1 MDVELTVNPRFE
13 NFLFDWDYK
22 TQLLLGGYG
31 SGKSRAIATKI
42 IIKCLQECR
51 KVLVVRE
58 VYETI
63 RDSCFDLLCEVL
75 EEMDLLAHNFERNK
89 VKAGVSPLQLN
100 FPNGS
105 KIIFRGL
112 DKVEKLKS
120 INGIS
125 IIWLEEASE
134 AKYSGYK
141 ELRGRLRHATQ
152 SLHFILSLNPVD
164 TQNWVYKHFF
174 KRQDEETGADIII
187 LDDKEFYKRKTVVV
201 NGVYYHH
208 STVEDNLFLP
218 KSYIA
223 ELDDMRNY
231 DLDLWRVAR
240 LGEFGIN
247 GRKVLPQFTVAESAS
262 AVLDIVDS
270 IPDDFHFYGLDF
282 GFETSYNALISVAVD
297 DKNKILYIY
306 DEYYK
311 NHMTDDETARELQEL
326 GFDTVRIRADSA
338 EPKAIAFY
346 RKSGFDM
353 VKVKKFPGSVLAN
366 IKKIKRFKKIICSPD
381 CVNCI
386 KELKT
391 LVYKTDRNGEIIFDE
406 FNIDAH
412 TFDAIAYALDNYY
425 VADVKFKARHSQ
437 KGAF

>member
-1 MDVELTVNPRFE
+1 MDINIEVNPRFE
-13 NFLFDWDYK
+13 NFIFDWHYK
-22 TQLLLGGYG
+22 TYLLVGGYG
-31 SGKSRAIATKI
+31 SGKSHEVGTKI
-42 IIKCLQECR
+42 ILKCLTECR

-63 RDSCFDLLCEVL
+63 RDSCFDLLCEIL
-75 EEMDLLAHNFERNK
+75 EDMGLLAYEPTKTK
-89 VKAGVSPLQLN
+89 VRATVSPMQIN

-134 AKYSGYK
+134 AKYAGYK
-141 ELRGRLRHATQ
+141 ELRGRLRHPSQ
-152 SLHFILSLNPVD
+152 SLHFILTLNPVD
-164 TQNWVYKHFF
+164 TSNWVYKHFF
-174 KRQDEETGADIII
+174 KHQDDAGRDVVV
-187 LDDKEFYKRKTVVV
+187 LDDRELYEKQTLIV

-218 KSYIA
+218 RSYLD
-223 ELDDMRNY
+223 ELDDMKNY
-231 DLDLWRVAR
+231 DEDLWRVAR
-240 LGEFGIN
+240 LGQFGVN
-247 GRKVLPQFTVAESAS
+247 GHKVLPQFSIAAS
-262 AVLDIVDS
+262 AQELAEIVEN
-270 IPDDFHFYGLDF
+270 IPEEYHFHGMDF
-282 GFETSYNALISVAVD
+282 GFETSYNALVSVAVD
-297 DKNKILYIY
+297 DANKYLYIY

-311 NHMTDDETARELQEL
+311 NHMTDDETAKELLEL
-326 GFDTVRIRADSA
+326 GYDTVKIKADSA

-346 RKSGFDM
+346 RKSGFQM
-353 VKVKKFPGSVLAN
+353 SKVRKYAGSVLGN
-366 IKKIKRFKKIICSPD
+366 IRKIKRFRKIVCSPD

-391 LVYKTDRNGEIIFDE
+391 LVYKTDKNGDLVFDE

-412 TFDAIAYALDNYY
+412 TFDAIAYALDNYD
-425 VADVKFKARHSQ
+425 VADVKFKARHSK
-437 KGAF
+437 KGGY